1 MIYPHMVKFNGVY
14 YPAGTDVP
22 NETKGGGNIPTPS
35 VSGKVEAKEEKSGRK
50 YSEKDLSIPY
60 MKLKKLAKEEGF
72 KVENTM
78 KADELKEMLRSL

>member
-22 NETKGGGNIPTPS
+22 NETQGRETIPAPV